1 MMTNILIAAANPN
14 DYRLQDP
21 LLLKTILQEIQMRK
35 MFSFFG
41 LSSADFVGVLVANGV
56 QVRPELQQANSP
68 LNFLGSQSDTFRI
81 AATGRWGRVEKRI
94 TAVVRYDDLLGK
106 LLYWK
111 EE

>member
-14 DYRLQDP
+14 DARLQDP

-41 LSSADFVGVLVANGV
+41 LSSTDFVSVLVANGV
-56 QVRPELQQANSP
+56 QVRPELLQANSP

-81 AATGRWGRVEKRI
+81 TATGRWGRVEKKI
-94 TAVVRYDDLLGK
+94 TAVVHYDDLLGK

-111 EE
+111 ED